1 MTKYESEVR
10 TIANNINIVYERFAD
25 LRNFEAIKEA
35 MNNPAVQ
42 EKIKEAAGKEADKLD
57 KLQEQIKDI
66 TFTEDTISFGTQMG
80 QITLQVVERD
90 APKLIKFEGVGTPI
104 AINLWI
110 QLLPVADYECK
121 LKVTLGA
128 ELNFFI
134 KQMVGKYLQQ
144 GAEGISNMLSVV
156 AAAR

>member
-10 TIANNINIVYERFAD
+10 VINNNINIVYERFAD

-57 KLQEQIKDI
+57 KLQEQVKDI

-104 AINLWI
+104 AMNLWI

-144 GAEGISNMLSVV
+144 GADGIANMLSVV